1 MSKAF
6 VLAVVLA
13 LIPTYNASAESI
25 RVTLL
30 GSGGPEPSPDR
41 FGPSTLVEAGD
52 ETLIFDAGRGASIR
66 LAQAQVSLS
75 TVTMFLTHLH
85 SDHMNGLS
93 DLWMSGYI
101 APTFRKTPL
110 EIYGP
115 PGIVELTEGMQVAY
129 KIDVDIRSTEYAERG
144 FDLDT
149 DAASFNATAIDGEG
163 VFFNRGG
170 VQVSAITVDHVAGVA
185 FAYRVDYAGRSV
197 VISGDTRLTQNL
209 IDKAKGADLVIH
221 EVMAVND
228 ELLRGSPLMQNI
240 LGGHTPPSDA
250 GRLFSEVKP
259 KMAAFNHIILVEV
272 SDDDL
277 EMMTRKTYSG
287 PLTIGKDLVTFV
299 VDDDVTVQNR

>member
-1 MSKAF
+1 MFSKVAVLTLGLF
-6 VLAVVLA
+6 VAGVV
-13 LIPTYNASAESI
+13 SAESI

-30 GSGGPEPSPDR
+30 GTGGPEPNPDR

-52 ETLIFDAGRGASIR
+52 ETLVFDAGRGASIR
-66 LAQAQVSLS
+66 LAQAKVSLS

-101 APTFRKTPL
+101 APTLRKTPL

-115 PGIVELTEGMQVAY
+115 PGIVELAEGMQVAY
-129 KIDVDIRSTEYAERG
+129 KVDIDIRSTEYAERG
-144 FDLDT
+144 FDLNT

-163 VFFNRGG
+163 VFFSRGG
-170 VQVSAITVDHVAGVA
+170 VQVSAITVDHGAGVA

-197 VISGDTRLTQNL
+197 VISGDTRPTQNL

-228 ELLRGSPLMQNI
+228 ELLRGSPLLQAI
-240 LGGHTPPSDA
+240 LGGHTSPSDA

-259 KMAAFNHIILVEV
+259 KMAAFNHIILVGA

-277 EMMTRKTYSG
+277 KMMTRKTYDG
-287 PLTIGKDLVTFV
+287 PLTVGHDLLTFV
-299 VDDDVTVQNR
+299 IDDEVSVLKR